1 MPTANP
7 LMVVK
12 IRQYTAYKEDNKM
25 EEMPQNCANSKG
37 INVFVLL

>member
-12 IRQYTAYKEDNKM
+12 IRQYTACKEDNKM
-25 EEMPQNCANSKG
+25 EEMPQNCAYSKG
-37 INVFVLL
+37 INVIVLL